1 VSVPSRLIAPAAPR
15 TLFEGLV
22 REALGRTRVE
32 ATPLAAAYLV
42 ELLDAGVGRAGR
54 QAVADTETFAE
65 GLLRARRARGA
76 GERLRRLRGLG
87 DRALF
92 VAGFF
97 GESLARRGLGLG
109 YYADAGRIAY
119 AGVRQLL
126 AGRPAQRESA
136 RLFEE
141 LADRFADFADV
152 LAEVGDATRPGAGGL
167 AGLYQRLLRHGREA
181 DWRRLLRRGVF
192 PIPPPPPRLQ

>member
-1 VSVPSRLIAPAAPR
+1 LSAPTRLIAEAEPR

-42 ELLDAGVGRAGR
+42 DLLDAGVGPAGR
-54 QAVADTETFAE
+54 HAVADAETFAE
-65 GLLRARRARGA
+65 GLLRARRARGP
-76 GERLRRLRGLG
+76 GKRMRRLRGLG

-92 VAGFF
+92 VAGLF
-97 GESLARRGLGLG
+97 GESLVRRGLGLG

-119 AGVRQLL
+119 AEVCRLL
-126 AGRPAQRESA
+126 APSPAQRDAA

-167 AGLYQRLLRHGREA
+167 AGLYQRCLRHGRET
-181 DWRRLLRRGVF
+181 DWRRLLRRGAF
-192 PIPPPPPRLQ
+192 PILPASAKLQ

>member
-1 VSVPSRLIAPAAPR
+1 LSAPTRLIAEAEPR
-15 TLFEGLV
+15 ELFEGLV

-42 ELLDAGVGRAGR
+42 DLLDAGVGPAGR
-54 QAVADTETFAE
+54 QAVADAETFAE
-65 GLLRARRARGA
+65 GLLRARRVRAPGKRV
-76 GERLRRLRGLG
+76 RRLRGLG

-97 GESLARRGLGLG
+97 GESLARRARGLGLG
-109 YYADAGRIAY
+109 YYAEAGRIAY
-119 AGVRQLL
+119 AEVCRLL
-126 AGRPAQRESA
+126 VSQRDAA

-167 AGLYQRLLRHGREA
+167 AALYQRLLRHGRET

-192 PIPPPPPRLQ
+192 PTLPPPARLQ